1 MVLSEYCEQFQ
12 RWGVSNQ
19 WECTART
26 FENFASNRISNKF
39 QFDLLHTNCSHTQ
52 SDHNN
57 YYTPAT
63 KHYTHTFLVK
73 DLGLMIVSGLLA
85 SGCLT
90 DFFSLSSNL
99 DLDVCGSECYVQLS
113 SQMNCTYIYNKGW
126 PMGAHYFKPI
136 GGQYWYCSMIG
147 QNQIGIYFT
156 LIGYSCYKYG
166 STSDESSVAI
176 CTETW

>member
-57 YYTPAT
+57 YTLPQLNI
-63 KHYTHTFLVK
+63 THIPLWLKIEGWWLLVACW
-73 DLGLMIVSGLLA
+73 LLA
-85 SGCLT
+85 ARLTFFLCLQT
-90 DFFSLSSNL
+90 LN
-99 DLDVCGSECYVQLS
+99 LDVCGSECYVQLS

-136 GGQYWYCSMIG
+136 GGQCILS
-147 QNQIGIYFT
+147 NQRAV
-156 LIGYSCYKYG
+156 LILLYDWTKSNRNILH
-166 STSDESSVAI
+166 SH
-176 CTETW
+176 WLLLL